1 MQEFG
6 DSSGPRLPGKEMTRL
21 LFFFFNIRVIHL
33 QAKVCGI
40 FPEEMGKA
48 FSLTSKPKTIVVE
61 LSSHLLETL
70 ILKHFQRFP
79 LLQFYIQLWTQ
90 LFEGEG

>member
-1 MQEFG
+1 MQECG

-21 LFFFFNIRVIHL
+21 LFFFIRVIHL

-48 FSLTSKPKTIVVE
+48 I
-61 LSSHLLETL
+61 
-70 ILKHFQRFP
+70 
-79 LLQFYIQLWTQ
+79 QFDEQT
-90 LFEGEG
+90 

>member
-21 LFFFFNIRVIHL
+21 LFFFFFNIRVIHL
-33 QAKVCGI
+33 QAKVRGI

-61 LSSHLLETL
+61 
-70 ILKHFQRFP
+70 P
-79 LLQFYIQLWTQ
+79 
-90 LFEGEG
+90 